1 MNNPADEI
9 WAIEKR
15 IVEIA
20 DNCAKNDLTYL
31 ELVIRLSLK
40 LNYKKKN

>member
-1 MNNPADEI
+1 MNNPADVG
-9 WAIEKR
+9 WAIEIR

-20 DNCAKNDLTYL
+20 DNCATNDLTYL

-40 LNYKKKN
+40 LNYKKNN